1 MTGKKAVVKRGKAV
15 NIYLKEADILHI
27 RGLFAYI
34 AAKGHNVSDSQIIA
48 AALRV
53 AKADSK
59 FLKAF
64 EAGLLL
70 DARRKNF
77 DG

>member
-1 MTGKKAVVKRGKAV
+1 MTAKKAAVKRGKAV
-15 NIYLKEADILHI
+15 NIYLKEGDVLHI
-27 RGLFAYI
+27 RSLFAFV
-34 AAKGHNVSDSQIIA
+34 AAKGHNASDSQVIA

-53 AKADSK
+53 AKPDSK

-70 DARRKNF
+70 DARRKSF
-77 DG
+77 EG